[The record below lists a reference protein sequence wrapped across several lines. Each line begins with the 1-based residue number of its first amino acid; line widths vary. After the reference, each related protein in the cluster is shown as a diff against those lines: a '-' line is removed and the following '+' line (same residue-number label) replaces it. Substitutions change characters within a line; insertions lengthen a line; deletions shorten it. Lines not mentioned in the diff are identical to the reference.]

1 LVNTKPFKKLTGE
14 DMRIML
20 IITDYGSFNNF
31 IGEVAVKLIGMGHK
45 VDVICSKTKV
55 IDYEDKYPYH
65 ELGINFHF
73 LHFPRSFNL
82 LKQLSCSK
90 KIADQI
96 EQIRPD
102 LINIHFTT
110 AIFTTLLV
118 GKPNFF
124 TVGTI
129 HGIGYPKVKGRI
141 KRKIFEI
148 VEKFCFRRL
157 DQIYL
162 INNFDF
168 DLVREMH
175 PEKAYLYN
183 SYGVG
188 CDFKKFDP
196 DSITDHVK
204 TDFRKR
210 LGIAPDDFVLAFTGR
225 FVSFK
230 GFDLV
235 VRAMLDLSR
244 RPEYKHIKLL
254 LIGGKDPAHITGLTK
269 HEEEFCLRNK
279 QILRVGFTA
288 DVNLYLSITELFVFP
303 SAKEGMPVCIMEA
316 LSMGVP
322 VITSDSRG
330 CNDLVKNGINGLL
343 LAENPSVTEISGAI
357 LKLFRDRQYL
367 NRLRENAI
375 HHRNGLNRDKYVDD
389 QIEIYGKLVS
399 YF

>member
-1 LVNTKPFKKLTGE
+1 MKIL
-14 DMRIML
+14 L

-31 IGEVAVKLIGMGHK
+31 IGEVAVKLIGMGHQ
-45 VDVICSKTKV
+45 VEVICSRTKV
-55 IDYEDKYPYH
+55 IDYEDKYPYQD
-65 ELGINFHF
+65 LGINFHF
-73 LHFPRSFNL
+73 ISFPRSFNL
-82 LKQLSCSK
+82 LKQLWASR
-90 KIADQI
+90 KIGEQI
-96 EQIRPD
+96 EKIKPD

-110 AIFTTLLV
+110 AIFTTCLI

-129 HGIGYPKVKGRI
+129 HGIGYPKMKGTL
-141 KRKIFEI
+141 KRKIFEV
-148 VEKFCFRRL
+148 VEKFCFKKL

-168 DLVREMH
+168 ELVKELH

-196 DSITDHVK
+196 GSITEEVK
-204 TDFRKR
+204 ADFRQR
-210 LGIAPDDFVLAFTGR
+210 LGISPNDFVIAFTGR

-235 VRAMLDLSR
+235 VRTMIDLSR
-244 RPEYKHIKLL
+244 NTAYKHIKLL
-254 LIGGKDPAHITGLTK
+254 LIGGKDPAHATGLTK
-269 HEEEFCLRNK
+269 VEEDFCLRNK
-279 QILRVGFTA
+279 QVLRVGFTA
-288 DVNLYLSITELFVFP
+288 DVNLYLSITDLFVFP

-330 CNDLVKNGINGLL
+330 CSDLIKNEINGLL
-343 LAENPSVTEISGAI
+343 LTESPTVNEISHAI
-357 LKLFRDRQYL
+357 LKLYGDREQL
-367 NRLRENAI
+367 SRLKENALSG
-375 HHRNGLNRDKYVDD
+375 RDGLNRDMYVDD
-389 QIEIYGKLVS
+389 QIEIYGKLVP